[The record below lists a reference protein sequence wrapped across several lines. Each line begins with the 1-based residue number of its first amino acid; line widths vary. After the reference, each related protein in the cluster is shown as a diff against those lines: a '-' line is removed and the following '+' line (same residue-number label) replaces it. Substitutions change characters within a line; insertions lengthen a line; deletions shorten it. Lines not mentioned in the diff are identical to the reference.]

1 MKSVEVSDLLDIRD
15 LKERISGLLRLVEEG
30 ETIEVTSSNK
40 VIARLVPPNQS
51 EPTLSR
57 AKDTQTFWASIDQL
71 AVQIGAHWKD
81 NMSAVD
87 AVRDVRREL

>member
-1 MKSVEVSDLLDIRD
+1 MKSVEVSELLEIRE
-15 LKERISGLLRLVEEG
+15 LKERISELLRLVEEG

-51 EPTLSR
+51 EPTLPQ
-57 AKDTQTFWASIDQL
+57 ANDTQTFWANIDQL